1 MSYNQIYGKYSL
13 GTGSWI
19 KKEIYKSTDE
29 NIYNSE
35 IIDTYKTQI
44 LRDLSRMKIQNHI
57 KNMNVLDVGT
67 GRQALAFYD
76 LGVKKVDLYDIS
88 KNNIRNFKR
97 FNKNYSKKIN
107 SYCLDIGSDSFF
119 KINKKYDLI
128 YLHGV
133 IQHTENPINVIRN
146 LSLKLKVNGFLWF
159 YHYQLGSFENIIH
172 YLVKFLVNKSNLN
185 IDYIYKK
192 LSKRLNKKDLCS
204 ILDTIGCDY
213 MHLLP
218 NKFYLKVLKYYGF
231 KTIYSKDFYINQKS
245 SIRISEPSCL
255 LGLKKINKKFSI
267 KNSSIKNIPNTGS
280 LILDYKNYIY
290 EDQNVIR
297 NLNFLLKKIDYKLT
311 NRKYKKSGIIKS
323 ILLLNRNIKI
333 NYLLRPYN
341 EKISSLKNSFEKVL
355 SCIN

>member
-19 KKEIYKSTDE
+19 KSSFYKSSDE
-29 NIYNSE
+29 NVYSPE

-44 LRDLSRMKIQNHI
+44 LRDLSRMKIQNRI
-57 KNMNVLDVGT
+57 KDLEVLDVGT

-88 KNNIRNFKR
+88 KNNIRNFLK

-107 SYCLDIGSDSFF
+107 SYCLDIGSDNFF

-133 IQHTENPINVIRN
+133 IQHTKNPINVIRN

-159 YHYQLGSFENIIH
+159 YHYQLGSLENIIL
-172 YLVKFLVNKSNLN
+172 YLIKFLVNKSSLN
-185 IDYIYKK
+185 ISYIHKQ
-192 LSKRLNKKDLCS
+192 LSNCLNKKDLCS

-218 NKFYLKVLKYYGF
+218 NKFYLEVLKYYGF
-231 KTIYSKDFYINQKS
+231 KIIYTKDFYINQKS
-245 SIRISEPSCL
+245 SIRITEPSCL

-267 KNSSIKNIPNTGS
+267 KNSSIKKIPSTDA
-280 LILDYKNYIY
+280 LILDSKNYVY
-290 EDQNVIR
+290 EDR
-297 NLNFLLKKIDYKLT
+297 NIVKDLNFLLKKIDYNLA
-311 NRKYKKSGIIKS
+311 NGKYKKLAIIKS
-323 ILLLNRNIKI
+323 ILLLYSNKKK
-333 NYLLRPYN
+333 NYLLRPYKD
-341 EKISSLKNSFEKVL
+341 KIVSLKNSFKKVL
-355 SCIN
+355 NYIE

>member
-19 KKEIYKSTDE
+19 KKETYKFIGQ
-29 NIYNSE
+29 NIYTSE

-44 LRDLSRMKIQNHI
+44 LRDLCRMKIQNHI

-67 GRQALAFYD
+67 GRQALAFCD

-88 KNNIRNFKR
+88 KNNIRNFKK
-97 FNKNYSKKIN
+97 FNKNYSKIIN
-107 SYCLDIGSDSFF
+107 SYCMDIGSDSFF

-133 IQHTENPINVIRN
+133 IQHVENPIKVIRN
-146 LSLKLKVNGFLWF
+146 LSLKLEVNGFLWF
-159 YHYQLGSFENIIH
+159 YHYQLGSFETILS

-185 IDYIYKK
+185 IDYIYKN
-192 LSKRLNKKDLCS
+192 LSDRLEKKDLDG

-231 KTIYSKDFYINQKS
+231 KIIYSKDFYINQKS
-245 SIRISEPSCL
+245 SIRLNEPSCL
-255 LGLKKINKKFSI
+255 LGLKKINKKYPPPI
-267 KNSSIKNIPNTGS
+267 KASNN
-280 LILDYKNYIY
+280 
-290 EDQNVIR
+290 
-297 NLNFLLKKIDYKLT
+297 
-311 NRKYKKSGIIKS
+311 
-323 ILLLNRNIKI
+323 
-333 NYLLRPYN
+333 
-341 EKISSLKNSFEKVL
+341 
-355 SCIN
+355 